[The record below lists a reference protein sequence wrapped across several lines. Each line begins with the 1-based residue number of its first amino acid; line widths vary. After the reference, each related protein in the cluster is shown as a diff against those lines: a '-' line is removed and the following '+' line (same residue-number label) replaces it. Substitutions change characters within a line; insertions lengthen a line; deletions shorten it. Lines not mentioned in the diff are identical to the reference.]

1 MPHFEF
7 QNWAVIALGG
17 IPNRVKVGDYGID
30 GRLYVADVVKEK
42 QPGRDLFGEIDNW
55 YPIQV
60 KQADRS
66 GRPDIDSFETAMRRD
81 KRLKGYFI
89 AFGFTRDATREIKR
103 ANREDSLD
111 IVPITV
117 TELLEHERVAV

>member
-1 MPHFEF
+1 M
-7 QNWAVIALGG
+7 
-17 IPNRVKVGDYGID
+17 
-30 GRLYVADVVKEK
+30 YVADVVKEK
-42 QPGRDLFGEIDNW
+42 KAGRDLFGEIDNW

-60 KQADRS
+60 KQVERA

-89 AFGFTRDATREIKR
+89 AFGYTRDATREIKR

-117 TELLEHERVAV
+117 KELLEHERVAV